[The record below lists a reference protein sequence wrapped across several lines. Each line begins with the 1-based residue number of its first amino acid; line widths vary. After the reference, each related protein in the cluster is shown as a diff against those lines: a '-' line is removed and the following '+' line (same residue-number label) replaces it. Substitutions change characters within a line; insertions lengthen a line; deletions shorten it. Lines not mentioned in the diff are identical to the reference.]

1 MSCHCD
7 VCTFVMLFIS
17 WMGVAV
23 CPLTECIEI
32 HTVPSHIVIFV
43 EKPNCINVFISQSK
57 LCYCIRQK

>member
-17 WMGVAV
+17 LIGVAV
-23 CPLTECIEI
+23 CLLTECIEI

-43 EKPNCINVFISQSK
+43 EKPNCINMFISQFK
-57 LCYCIRQK
+57 LCNYIMQK